1 MDRAPEPPPI
11 GISDA
16 EVAEILGVREL
27 SVSRLVGRGV
37 PHKPAKGRN
46 RALDR
51 VEVERIALE
60 RYRPS
65 HPYWLTTRE
74 AADFLGVTRERVRQ
88 LAVDDR
94 LPCVVHDGRRYY
106 RRHQVEVIANARQA
120 RRA

>member
-51 VEVERIALE
+51 AEAERIALE

-74 AADFLGVTRERVRQ
+74 AADFLGVTGSGSGSSPRPIGCR
-88 LAVDDR
+88 ASFTTDAATTA
-94 LPCVVHDGRRYY
+94 G
-106 RRHQVEVIANARQA
+106 ARS
-120 RRA
+120 R